1 MGRAECD
8 REFVAALRVA
18 VERFLRAVDAWETAH
33 RRYYRMP
40 DAVRPSGDLK
50 AEQREFEVRRR
61 ELEPLLP
68 RARALC
74 HIHGQTDVFGRLPK
88 VSLGKYAPQLRTDSA
103 IGRGERLAITTCLVE
118 LDVACLDEEAARVE
132 VEAPVVAKASWLERL
147 AGFLGL
153 EA

>member
-1 MGRAECD
+1 M
-8 REFVAALRVA
+8 A
-18 VERFLRAVDAWETAH
+18 VERFLAAVDAWEAAH

-50 AEQREFEVRRR
+50 TERREFDARRR
-61 ELEPLLP
+61 ELEALLP

-74 HIHGQTDVFGRLPK
+74 HVQGLTDVFGRLPK
-88 VSLGKYAPQLRTDSA
+88 VTLGRYAPQLRTDSA
-103 IGRGERLAITTCLVE
+103 IGRGERLAITTCLAE
-118 LDVACLDEEAARVE
+118 LDVACLDAEAEKVVVVEE
-132 VEAPVVAKASWLERL
+132 PVVKASWLERL